1 MSTKARILVVDD
13 DATMREA
20 LSDPLGAQ
28 GCGVVAVDNA
38 SHALAELEKQEA
50 DLVLADLTLPRVS
63 GLELLDS
70 VRRQWPGI
78 EVIVITGQGSIETAV
93 DAIKRGAYHSVAN
106 PFTPDERLHLVGQAL
121 ERRRLVHRKER
132 LEEELSLVR
141 GVHQLVGHSEPM
153 RRIHE
158 IIQTAAG
165 SDATVL
171 IQGES
176 GTGKEIIANA
186 IHAQSR
192 RSRGPLVKMNCAA
205 VPETLLESELF
216 GHEKGAFTGADR
228 RRIGRFEQADGGTL
242 FLDEVCEMHPRLQAK
257 FLRGLQEREIER
269 LGGSGTIPVDVRII
283 AATNRDLQ
291 KALEEGV
298 LREDLYYRLNVI
310 LLRVPALRERMDD
323 VQMLAMHFLRK
334 YAAREHSS
342 MSVISDQAKELLI
355 SYSWPGNVRELENA
369 IERAVVLG
377 KGEQL
382 QAQDLPPQLHR
393 RGDDER
399 PLIPAHLTLE
409 EIEKLAIAQ
418 ALRLTGGNKS
428 EAAERPRRLLA
439 THHRDARVRPGEEEP
454 RAVGTAAHRVV
465 PRAVGCADDDGQLR
479 HLRRCHGVHHL
490 GTVLRDAP
498 VLVLLADH
506 EAGDVL
512 EEEERHAALAGE
524 RDEVRAL
531 QRGLREEH
539 AVVGEDADLVAVQ
552 AGEAGDQRRA
562 VERLELV
569 EAAAVDQTRNHLPN
583 LVRPAR
589 IPRPDAVRVGGGLR
603 GRLDG
608 AP

>member
-1 MSTKARILVVDD
+1 MSGKAKIVVVDD

-20 LSDPLGAQ
+20 LRETLAGEGYA
-28 GCGVVAVDNA
+28 VLAVDNA
-38 SHALAELEKQEA
+38 IQAIAELEKQEA

-70 VRRQWPGI
+70 IRRQWPGL

-93 DAIKRGAYHSVAN
+93 DAIKRGAYHYVTK
-106 PFTPDERLHLVGQAL
+106 PFTPDEIIHLVGQAL

-132 LEEELSLVR
+132 LEEEVSLLR
-141 GVHQLVGHSEPM
+141 GAHQLVGQSEPM
-153 RRIHE
+153 RRINE

-171 IQGES
+171 VQGES

-192 RSRGPLVKMNCAA
+192 RTRGPLVKMNCAA

-257 FLRGLQEREIER
+257 FLRALQEREIER
-269 LGGSGTIPVDVRII
+269 LGSSATIPVDTRII

-310 LLRVPALRERMDD
+310 LLRVPPLRERMDD
-323 VQMLAMHFLRK
+323 VPIVAMHFLRK

-342 MSVISDQAKELLI
+342 MSSIAEEALNVLL

-369 IERAVVLG
+369 IERAAVLG
-377 KGEQL
+377 KGDQL
-382 QAQDLPPQLHR
+382 RAQDLPPQVHR
-393 RGDDER
+393 GGDDER

-428 EAAERPRRLLA
+428 EAAERLGIHRTSIYDKMRRYGIEWN
-439 THHRDARVRPGEEEP
+439 PQPEN
-454 RAVGTAAHRVV
+454 
-465 PRAVGCADDDGQLR
+465 
-479 HLRRCHGVHHL
+479 
-490 GTVLRDAP
+490 
-498 VLVLLADH
+498 
-506 EAGDVL
+506 
-512 EEEERHAALAGE
+512 
-524 RDEVRAL
+524 
-531 QRGLREEH
+531 
-539 AVVGEDADLVAVQ
+539 VAQ
-552 AGEAGDQRRA
+552 
-562 VERLELV
+562 
-569 EAAAVDQTRNHLPN
+569 
-583 LVRPAR
+583 
-589 IPRPDAVRVGGGLR
+589 
-603 GRLDG
+603 
-608 AP
+608 

>member
-1 MSTKARILVVDD
+1 MTAKARILVVDD

-20 LSDPLGAQ
+20 LRDTLGAE
-28 GCGVVAVDNA
+28 GYGVLAVDNA
-38 SHALAELEKQEA
+38 IHAIAELEKQEA

-93 DAIKRGAYHSVAN
+93 DAIKRGAYHYVTK
-106 PFTPDERLHLVGQAL
+106 PFTPDEILHLVGQAL

-141 GVHQLVGHSEPM
+141 GMHQLVGHSEPM

-242 FLDEVCEMHPRLQAK
+242 FLDEVCEMPPR
-257 FLRGLQEREIER
+257 
-269 LGGSGTIPVDVRII
+269 
-283 AATNRDLQ
+283 
-291 KALEEGV
+291 
-298 LREDLYYRLNVI
+298 
-310 LLRVPALRERMDD
+310 
-323 VQMLAMHFLRK
+323 
-334 YAAREHSS
+334 
-342 MSVISDQAKELLI
+342 
-355 SYSWPGNVRELENA
+355 
-369 IERAVVLG
+369 
-377 KGEQL
+377 L

-428 EAAERPRRLLA
+428 EAAERLGIHRTSIYDKMRRYGIEWSPQPE
-439 THHRDARVRPGEEEP
+439 D
-454 RAVGTAAHRVV
+454 VG
-465 PRAVGCADDDGQLR
+465 P
-479 HLRRCHGVHHL
+479 
-490 GTVLRDAP
+490 
-498 VLVLLADH
+498 
-506 EAGDVL
+506 
-512 EEEERHAALAGE
+512 
-524 RDEVRAL
+524 
-531 QRGLREEH
+531 
-539 AVVGEDADLVAVQ
+539 
-552 AGEAGDQRRA
+552 
-562 VERLELV
+562 
-569 EAAAVDQTRNHLPN
+569 
-583 LVRPAR
+583 
-589 IPRPDAVRVGGGLR
+589 
-603 GRLDG
+603 
-608 AP
+608 

>member
-20 LSDPLGAQ
+20 LRDTLGAE
-28 GCGVVAVDNA
+28 GYGVLAVDNA
-38 SHALAELEKQEA
+38 IHAIAELEKQEA

-93 DAIKRGAYHSVAN
+93 DAIKRGAYHYVTK
-106 PFTPDERLHLVGQAL
+106 PFTPDEILHLVGQAL

-428 EAAERPRRLLA
+428 EAAERLGIHRTSIYDKMRRYGIEWSPQPE
-439 THHRDARVRPGEEEP
+439 D
-454 RAVGTAAHRVV
+454 VG
-465 PRAVGCADDDGQLR
+465 P
-479 HLRRCHGVHHL
+479 
-490 GTVLRDAP
+490 
-498 VLVLLADH
+498 
-506 EAGDVL
+506 
-512 EEEERHAALAGE
+512 
-524 RDEVRAL
+524 
-531 QRGLREEH
+531 
-539 AVVGEDADLVAVQ
+539 
-552 AGEAGDQRRA
+552 
-562 VERLELV
+562 
-569 EAAAVDQTRNHLPN
+569 
-583 LVRPAR
+583 
-589 IPRPDAVRVGGGLR
+589 
-603 GRLDG
+603 
-608 AP
+608 

>member
-1 MSTKARILVVDD
+1 MSGKAKIVVVDD

-20 LSDPLGAQ
+20 LRETLAGEGYA
-28 GCGVVAVDNA
+28 VLAVDNA
-38 SHALAELEKQEA
+38 IQAIAELEKQEA

-70 VRRQWPGI
+70 IRRQWPGL

-93 DAIKRGAYHSVAN
+93 DAIKRGAYHYVTK
-106 PFTPDERLHLVGQAL
+106 PFTPDEIIHLVGQAL

-132 LEEELSLVR
+132 LEEEVSLLR
-141 GVHQLVGHSEPM
+141 GAHQLVGQSEPM
-153 RRIHE
+153 RRINE

-171 IQGES
+171 VQGES

-192 RSRGPLVKMNCAA
+192 RTRGPLVKMNCAA

-257 FLRGLQEREIER
+257 FLRALQEREIER
-269 LGGSGTIPVDVRII
+269 LGSSATIPVDTRII

-291 KALEEGV
+291 KALEEGL

-310 LLRVPALRERMDD
+310 LLRVPPLRERMDD
-323 VQMLAMHFLRK
+323 VPILAMHFLRK

-342 MSVISDQAKELLI
+342 MSSIAEEALNVLL

-382 QAQDLPPQLHR
+382 RARDLPPQVHR
-393 RGDDER
+393 GGDDER

-428 EAAERPRRLLA
+428 EAAERLGIHRTSIYDKMRRYGIEWN
-439 THHRDARVRPGEEEP
+439 PQPEN
-454 RAVGTAAHRVV
+454 
-465 PRAVGCADDDGQLR
+465 
-479 HLRRCHGVHHL
+479 
-490 GTVLRDAP
+490 
-498 VLVLLADH
+498 
-506 EAGDVL
+506 
-512 EEEERHAALAGE
+512 
-524 RDEVRAL
+524 
-531 QRGLREEH
+531 
-539 AVVGEDADLVAVQ
+539 VAQ
-552 AGEAGDQRRA
+552 
-562 VERLELV
+562 
-569 EAAAVDQTRNHLPN
+569 
-583 LVRPAR
+583 
-589 IPRPDAVRVGGGLR
+589 
-603 GRLDG
+603 
-608 AP
+608 

>member
-1 MSTKARILVVDD
+1 MSGKAKIVVVDD

-20 LSDPLGAQ
+20 LRETLAGEGYA
-28 GCGVVAVDNA
+28 VLAVDNA
-38 SHALAELEKQEA
+38 IHAIAELEKQEA

-70 VRRQWPGI
+70 IRRQWPGL

-93 DAIKRGAYHSVAN
+93 DAIKRGAYHYVTK
-106 PFTPDERLHLVGQAL
+106 PFTPDEIIHLVGQAL

-132 LEEELSLVR
+132 LEEEVSLLR
-141 GVHQLVGHSEPM
+141 GAHQLVGQSEPM
-153 RRIHE
+153 RRINE

-171 IQGES
+171 VQGES

-192 RSRGPLVKMNCAA
+192 RTRGPLVKMNCAA

-257 FLRGLQEREIER
+257 FLRALQEREIER
-269 LGGSGTIPVDVRII
+269 LGSSATIPVDTRII

-310 LLRVPALRERMDD
+310 LLRVPPLRERMDD
-323 VQMLAMHFLRK
+323 VPILAMHFLRK

-342 MSVISDQAKELLI
+342 MSSIAEEALNVLL

-369 IERAVVLG
+369 IERAAVLG

-382 QAQDLPPQLHR
+382 RARDLPPQVHR
-393 RGDDER
+393 GGDDER

-428 EAAERPRRLLA
+428 EAAERLGIHRTSIYDKMRRYGIEWN
-439 THHRDARVRPGEEEP
+439 PQPE
-454 RAVGTAAHRVV
+454 
-465 PRAVGCADDDGQLR
+465 
-479 HLRRCHGVHHL
+479 GV
-490 GTVLRDAP
+490 A
-498 VLVLLADH
+498 
-506 EAGDVL
+506 
-512 EEEERHAALAGE
+512 
-524 RDEVRAL
+524 
-531 QRGLREEH
+531 Q
-539 AVVGEDADLVAVQ
+539 
-552 AGEAGDQRRA
+552 
-562 VERLELV
+562 
-569 EAAAVDQTRNHLPN
+569 
-583 LVRPAR
+583 
-589 IPRPDAVRVGGGLR
+589 
-603 GRLDG
+603 
-608 AP
+608 